1 LIEIEQQPIKNHV
14 TFESMRLVC
23 RFGVLILLI
32 LGTGPLVLGQ
42 SRSTLEK
49 KKKKIENDIK
59 YTENLIQQTRQKQ
72 NSSVDALQKIS
83 AGIEAREQLVLTLG
97 TEISVLDSSLAAG
110 RRESQRLLQLL
121 DKQKLAYAGMVRAA
135 FIQRRRQT
143 GLIPILSS
151 PNPGVLL
158 RRSEYIERMAKLR
171 QQKVN
176 SIQRTN
182 TQLTYQLQQLD
193 TLRQQKNLALNE
205 QQIQAQKLEQERQR
219 KEVLLNQ
226 LKGKEKELLKRL
238 SRKQGEAVALA
249 RKIDGIIAAELK
261 AAKLRDEKAAKVKEK
276 EATASGSKAPI
287 PATPESVSLGN
298 DFSSNRG
305 RLPWPVKYGIVT
317 GKFGTQPHPVFQHV
331 TIQRDGVDI
340 STQRGEKALAVFRGE
355 VSAVFALE
363 GYQNVVIVRHGT
375 YLTVYGNL
383 DQVLVKKGQNL
394 KTGDPIGTVYM
405 DDEDGKTA
413 LHFRVMNG
421 QIAENPQSWIIK
433 R

>member
-1 LIEIEQQPIKNHV
+1 
-14 TFESMRLVC
+14 MRLVC
-23 RFGVLILLI
+23 RFVVLLI
-32 LGTGPLVLGQ
+32 LMFIGTGSLMFGQ

-49 KKKKIENDIK
+49 KKKKIESDIK

-83 AGIEAREQLVLTLG
+83 AGIEVREQLVLTLG

-110 RRESQRLLQLL
+110 RRESQRLLLL
-121 DKQKLAYAGMVRAA
+121 LEKQKLAYAGMVRAA

-151 PNPGVLL
+151 PNPGALL
-158 RRSEYIERMAKLR
+158 RRNEYIERMAKLR
-171 QQKVN
+171 QQKVS
-176 SIQRTN
+176 SIQQTN
-182 TQLTYQLQQLD
+182 AQLTYQLQQLD
-193 TLRQQKNLALNE
+193 TLRQHKNIALNE
-205 QQIQAQKLEQERQR
+205 QQIQAQKLEQERQK
-219 KEVLLNQ
+219 KEMLLNQ
-226 LKGKEKELLKRL
+226 LKGKEKDLLKRL

-249 RKIDGIIAAELK
+249 RKIEGIIAAELK
-261 AAKLRDEKAAKVKEK
+261 AAKLREEKAAKLKEK
-276 EATASGSKAPI
+276 EASAGGSKAPI
-287 PATPESVSLGN
+287 PATPESVALGN

-383 DQVLVKKGQNL
+383 DQVLVKKGQNI

-405 DDEDGKTA
+405 DEEDGKTA

-421 QIAENPQSWIIK
+421 QIAENPQSWII
-433 R
+433 RR